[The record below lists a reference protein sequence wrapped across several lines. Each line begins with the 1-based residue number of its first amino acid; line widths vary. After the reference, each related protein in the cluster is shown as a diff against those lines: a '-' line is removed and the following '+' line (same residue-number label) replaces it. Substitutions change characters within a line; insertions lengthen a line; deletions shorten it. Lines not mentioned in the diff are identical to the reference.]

1 LVLIPVL
8 VRALRIATL
17 ILLTLLVPALVA
29 LLLLIPGLALVLL
42 IGARWVPALVILVLL
57 IAILPLLVL
66 VLVAVGHSVSPMD
79 DASTRQ
85 QMRHLATFT
94 PKQRAIKPKF

>member
-1 LVLIPVL
+1 LVFIPVL
-8 VRALRIATL
+8 IRALRIAAL

-42 IGARWVPALVILVLL
+42 IGARWIPALVILVLL

-79 DASTRQ
+79 DAFYTAADASSGDL
-85 QMRHLATFT
+85 HAEATCN
-94 PKQRAIKPKF
+94 QA

>member
-1 LVLIPVL
+1 LVFIPVL
-8 VRALRIATL
+8 IRARRIPTL
-17 ILLTLLVPALVA
+17 ILLTLLVPVLVA

-42 IGARWVPALVILVLL
+42 IGALRVPALVILALL
-57 IAILPLLVL
+57 VAILALLVL

-79 DASTRQ
+79 DASATQ
-85 QMRHLATFT
+85 QRHHQGTFT